1 MSAAPCPASAPRW
14 AGCCSPRSS
23 KARWPTTSTKAPLPP
38 RTPHTIVDRA
48 ALKAELGRVRR
59 QGWCLV
65 DQELELGLRSI
76 AVPVRNR
83 RGRTVAALNVG
94 AQVRSLGVEKLLRV
108 ALPELQAA
116 AVHLSRVA

>member
-1 MSAAPCPASAPRW
+1 M
-14 AGCCSPRSS
+14 
-23 KARWPTTSTKAPLPP
+23 
-38 RTPHTIVDRA
+38 
-48 ALKAELGRVRR
+48 RR